1 VGEAAVIL
9 VVGDVMDDLVVRPL
23 EPIAAGSDTPAEM
36 ERHPGGSGANT
47 AAWLGALGAPVRFA
61 GRVGLADLR
70 RHASALERYGVDARL
85 SGDPRTQTG
94 RIVVLTHDRSMFTDR
109 GANLALGP
117 EDLGDELLDGITH
130 IHVSGYS
137 LLQEPAR
144 GAVLG
149 LVGRAGRP
157 WSVDPNSAAFV
168 RDTPFLAWTAGAT
181 ICFPNEDE
189 ARVLGAAVDDAY
201 EVLVCKRG
209 SRGAL
214 VQRRGAKP
222 VEVPAEPVE
231 AIDPTGAGDAFA
243 AGYLAAL
250 ARGED
255 DAGCARAGVKAAAQ
269 AIARPGARPA

>member
-1 VGEAAVIL
+1 MIL
-9 VVGDVMDDLVVRPL
+9 VVGDVMDDLVVRPI
-23 EPIAAGSDTPAEM
+23 ESIVVRSDTPAEM

-70 RHASALERYGVDARL
+70 RHATALEHYGVDARL
-85 SGDPRTQTG
+85 SGDSRTQTG

-117 EDLGDELLDGITH
+117 EDLGDDLLDGVTH

-144 GAVLG
+144 AAVLG
-149 LVGRAGRP
+149 LVRRAGLP

-168 RDTPFLAWTAGAT
+168 RDTPFLEWTAGAT

-189 ARVLGAAVDDAY
+189 ARVLGAGLDDAY

-214 VQRRGAKP
+214 VRRRGADP
-222 VEVPAEPVE
+222 VEVAAEPTEPV
-231 AIDPTGAGDAFA
+231 DPTGAGDAFA

-250 ARGED
+250 GRGED
-255 DAGCARAGVKAAAQ
+255 DAGCARAAVKAAAD
-269 AIARPGARPA
+269 AISRPGARPA